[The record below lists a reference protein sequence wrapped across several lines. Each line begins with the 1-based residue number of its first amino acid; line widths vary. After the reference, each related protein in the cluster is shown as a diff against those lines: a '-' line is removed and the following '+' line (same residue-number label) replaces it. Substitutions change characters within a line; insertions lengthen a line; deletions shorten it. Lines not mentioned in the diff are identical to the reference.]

1 MISTAITSL
10 WGFPFRMKAEKF
22 LSELE
27 KIVEDLGYQLR
38 REKGSFRGDF
48 CVLEGDR
55 IVMINKMYP
64 AEFHIGQIVRF
75 LSRQNLD
82 DRYIKPA
89 VRRELEEWFER
100 IEKQE
105 KSSQ

>member
-1 MISTAITSL
+1 
-10 WGFPFRMKAEKF
+10 MKTERF

-27 KIVEDLGYQLR
+27 KIVEDIGYTLR
-38 REKGSFRGDF
+38 REKGSFRGGF

-64 AEFHIGQIVRF
+64 NEVHVGQIVRF
-75 LSRQNLD
+75 LMNQNLD

-89 VRRELEEWFER
+89 VRKELEVWFER
-100 IEKQE
+100 MEKQE
-105 KSSQ
+105 RTSQ

>member
-1 MISTAITSL
+1 
-10 WGFPFRMKAEKF
+10 MKTERF

-27 KIVEDLGYQLR
+27 KIVEGLGYQLR
-38 REKGSFRGDF
+38 REKGSFKGDF

-64 AEFHIGQIVRF
+64 PEFHVGQIVRF

-89 VRRELEEWFER
+89 VRKELEEWIER

-105 KSSQ
+105 KSSL